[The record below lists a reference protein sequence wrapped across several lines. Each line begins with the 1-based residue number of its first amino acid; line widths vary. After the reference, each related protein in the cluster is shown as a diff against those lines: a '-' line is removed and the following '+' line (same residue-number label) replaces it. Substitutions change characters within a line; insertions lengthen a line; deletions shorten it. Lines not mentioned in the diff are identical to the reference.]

1 MVKKLLLVCGFA
13 LMLTGCD
20 KPKIDASTPE
30 TMQESM
36 QKVRES
42 LTEAQRQEFTD
53 AATTVV
59 MNSIDLKALMA
70 GNFSGDGDAIANLQ
84 AEKTKEAL
92 NGKTGEEIIKE
103 AKAIESKRAEEK
115 KQQALQ
121 EIAALKDKQSKAL
134 KAKEGLKPFVITK
147 GGFSFRKY
155 EYGGS
160 KPVINISVKN
170 GTNASIS
177 TVYFLGKI
185 ASPDRSVP
193 WLVDGFSYS
202 IPGGLEPGEKGDW
215 ALEPAMGSAWYTFKA
230 PEDAIFTVQV
240 MRLDGPD
247 GKVLF
252 DAGEFSDEDQ
262 KRLDMLQAKYGTH

>member
-92 NGKTGEEIIKE
+92 NGKTSEEIINE
-103 AKAIESKRAEEK
+103 AKAIESKRAE
-115 KQQALQ
+115 
-121 EIAALKDKQSKAL
+121 
-134 KAKEGLKPFVITK
+134 
-147 GGFSFRKY
+147 
-155 EYGGS
+155 
-160 KPVINISVKN
+160 
-170 GTNASIS
+170 
-177 TVYFLGKI
+177 
-185 ASPDRSVP
+185 
-193 WLVDGFSYS
+193 
-202 IPGGLEPGEKGDW
+202 
-215 ALEPAMGSAWYTFKA
+215 
-230 PEDAIFTVQV
+230 
-240 MRLDGPD
+240 
-247 GKVLF
+247 
-252 DAGEFSDEDQ
+252 
-262 KRLDMLQAKYGTH
+262 